1 MAQKRKKR
9 NPLTLDELRCS
20 MSTAL
25 TELESIFMDTGNDAD
40 LRVKAINSLAT
51 LANAYTRITEATDL
65 ENRIEALENTKMRA
79 VS

>member
-9 NPLTLDELRCS
+9 NPLTLYELRCS

-40 LRVKAINSLAT
+40 LRVKAINSLGT

-65 ENRIEALENTKMRA
+65 ENRIEALENQKMRA